1 MAKRIKDKVEVVE
14 EVKGEGTVTSTTIVG
29 WLKKV
34 SDGLMSIIAL
44 MSLVFGSFLFSVGR
58 LPLKTASPWRLGG
71 LAALVPGIL
80 AARAP
85 AFVKSAGPGA
95 IPGKIGQVHS
105 IGGGGQGV
113 TLPSP
118 RCFQLIGSR
127 LSLQTGP

>member
-1 MAKRIKDKVEVVE
+1 MREK
-14 EVKGEGTVTSTTIVG
+14 SP
-29 WLKKV
+29 
-34 SDGLMSIIAL
+34 
-44 MSLVFGSFLFSVGR
+44 FSVGR

-113 TLPSP
+113 TPPSP
-118 RCFQLIGSR
+118 RCFRCSVSSVLAAPHR
-127 LSLQTGP
+127 LH